1 MRKEDNQLGR
11 VWLLMLFTLLY
22 CLGAYFLPG
31 RIAGHTMEAIGLA
44 GRFQAATGI
53 GEFDGF
59 LAAAVGKGGYPR
71 S

>member
-1 MRKEDNQLGR
+1 MAID
-11 VWLLMLFTLLY
+11 VIHSAVLFR
-22 CLGAYFLPG
+22 CLFPARANSWSYD
-31 RIAGHTMEAIGLA
+31 EAIGLA